1 MTRIDTP
8 SFFSYLRPKRRFL
21 KTHTICIPPVR
32 IDGCT
37 GVCVCTRVHRHL
49 TRLPSKRIYWACSHL
64 TLHFFFVVSTSVSLQ
79 YPSSSL
85 QCIQRRFHNTEITFG
100 GHACRSGSSDACS
113 GRVCLLLLLSLW
125 CIINIIPINP
135 RPLPFF
141 FPFSFLFFFLLPLPS
156 SFYCKK

>member
-8 SFFSYLRPKRRFL
+8 SFFFLLRPKRRFL
-21 KTHTICIPPVR
+21 KTHTICIPAVR

-100 GHACRSGSSDACS
+100 GHACRSGISYACS

-125 CIINIIPINP
+125 CIIKIIQLKTV
-135 RPLPFF
+135 RFLS
-141 FPFSFLFFFLLPLPS
+141 FSLFLFFSSFFSLPLN
-156 SFYCKK
+156 CKK